1 MKCPVSRAEQTRF
14 ARDRCKAGT
23 AWPRRCPIVHF
34 RPNTYDLLTK
44 GQLRVIVD
52 LSTSMVHEWRRPIPA
67 REGKS
72 MHNGNIEKRVRR
84 SSRVPVAIP
93 ILVTSLE
100 PGTHFSEVCE
110 TLVVSATGCAMR
122 SRVKLDAGVPLHLHS
137 RDGRETT
144 GQVVSCQPIGA
155 NTHTWKLGARLDH
168 PDNFWGLREYPQD
181 WAALLAG
188 PGLAQSSPSSPLAE
202 SAGSSGNGSKVL
214 VARASASAADE
225 ILRTLIRE
233 SVRPLQAEIVA
244 LKEKLGRAE
253 ANRSRF
259 EVSLSSIP
267 PELEQQLESRL
278 QKDLGPKVLNEARH
292 QSSELLRAAQATIE
306 QRTTQAYQGFVERLA
321 QELSGVERRA
331 QDMSAH
337 INDNVRQQTSVGV
350 RELQRKVAEGND
362 QLQALAGQLFEFLQ
376 QKLQEEHNARSAELD
391 HVRAAM
397 ASESAR
403 LHEHIEYLDA
413 RIRKLDECAR
423 ALESGLEERL
433 QQMAEQS
440 VARMRGELD
449 DVAGRILKDLTSR
462 AGEALGNQ
470 LDETCGNM
478 KIVQKGIVASASDSM
493 KAQARDAL
501 GSFDRSLHEQAE
513 LSLERWRQILASG
526 LTGLV
531 KNLSEQFQIEHG
543 NS

>member
-1 MKCPVSRAEQTRF
+1 
-14 ARDRCKAGT
+14 
-23 AWPRRCPIVHF
+23 
-34 RPNTYDLLTK
+34 
-44 GQLRVIVD
+44 
-52 LSTSMVHEWRRPIPA
+52 
-67 REGKS
+67 
-72 MHNGNIEKRVRR
+72 MHNRNVEKRVRR

-144 GQVVSCQPIGA
+144 GQVVSCQPIGS
-155 NTHTWKLGARLDH
+155 NTHTWKLGARLDR
-168 PDNFWGLREYPQD
+168 PDNFWGLREYPPD

-188 PGLAQSSPSSPLAE
+188 PVPPMLPQSSPSRPLPE
-202 SAGSSGNGSKVL
+202 SSGLTGDGSKAVVGRVNGSGAEESLK
-214 VARASASAADE
+214 
-225 ILRTLIRE
+225 TLIRE

-244 LKEKLGRAE
+244 LKEKLARAE

-278 QKDLGPKVLNEARH
+278 QKDLGPKVLNEARQ
-292 QSSELLRAAQATIE
+292 QSAELLRAAQATIE
-306 QRTTQAYQGFVERLA
+306 QRTSQAYQGFVERLT

-331 QDMSAH
+331 QDISAH
-337 INDNVRQQTSVGV
+337 ISDSVRQQTGVGL
-350 RELQRKVAEGND
+350 RELQRKVVEGND
-362 QLQALAGQLFEFLQ
+362 HLQALAGQLFELLQ

-391 HVRAAM
+391 HERAAM
-397 ASESAR
+397 ASKSAR
-403 LHEHIEYLDA
+403 LQEQIDYLDA

-423 ALESGLEERL
+423 SLESGLDERL

-440 VARMRGELD
+440 VARMSRELE
-449 DVAGRILKDLTSR
+449 DVAGSILKDLTSR
-462 AGEALGNQ
+462 AVEALGNQ

-493 KAQARDAL
+493 KIQAREAL

-513 LSLERWRQILASG
+513 VSLERWRQILATG

-531 KNLSEQFQIEHG
+531 KNLNEQFRMENG
-543 NS
+543 NSSNEGR